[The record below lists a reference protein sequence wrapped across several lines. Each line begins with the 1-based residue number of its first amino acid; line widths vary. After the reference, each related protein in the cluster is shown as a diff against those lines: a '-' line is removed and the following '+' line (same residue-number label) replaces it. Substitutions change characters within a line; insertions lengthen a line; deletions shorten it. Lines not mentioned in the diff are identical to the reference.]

1 MNLQVFSFS
10 ESLVDF
16 NQLKLT
22 KGKQRVKTLRFI
34 LKVTS
39 ASCVKFTPDS
49 SLYSAWRSKG
59 GGGASRPEG
68 GGKFTPAPVTLFSS
82 KTKTINF
89 KFCIVIFFYINSQK
103 LIFIVSCS
111 WMFCWRHHSYF
122 MSHDFLCFLNF
133 FKKC

>member
-39 ASCVKFTPDS
+39 ASCVKFTSDS

-59 GGGASRPEG
+59 GGERPVGLREG
-68 GGKFTPAPVTLFSS
+68 VNLPPLPLPYFLR
-82 KTKTINF
+82 
-89 KFCIVIFFYINSQK
+89 K
-103 LIFIVSCS
+103 LK
-111 WMFCWRHHSYF
+111 
-122 MSHDFLCFLNF
+122 L
-133 FKKC
+133 